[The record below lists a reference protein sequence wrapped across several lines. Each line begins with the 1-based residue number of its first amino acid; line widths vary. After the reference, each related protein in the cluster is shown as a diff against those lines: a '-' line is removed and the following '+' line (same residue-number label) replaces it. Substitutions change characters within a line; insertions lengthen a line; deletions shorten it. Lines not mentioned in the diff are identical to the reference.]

1 MTCPW
6 SWFWAIQLLYC
17 IISKTPRNFISN
29 LMIKPLIF
37 CHWPLVDSGNR
48 GGQII
53 LPVVGYHSNFVNPFF
68 FCTDFSWLLSHLFM
82 EELKK
87 NFSEL
92 KNLRLLLAPFENV
105 IIANFLFFFPS
116 IVPLLKESIG
126 ILMQRTPPSL
136 ENALPQCYQRVSSSA
151 VFALIDQAA
160 DWLSLSCVYEDILWF
175 SSNASQRYFRI
186 LKWRYQF
193 I

>member
-1 MTCPW
+1 
-6 SWFWAIQLLYC
+6 
-17 IISKTPRNFISN
+17 
-29 LMIKPLIF
+29 
-37 CHWPLVDSGNR
+37 
-48 GGQII
+48 
-53 LPVVGYHSNFVNPFF
+53 
-68 FCTDFSWLLSHLFM
+68 M

-151 VFALIDQAA
+151 VFALTDQAA
-160 DWLSLSCVYEDILWF
+160 D
-175 SSNASQRYFRI
+175 
-186 LKWRYQF
+186 
-193 I
+193 